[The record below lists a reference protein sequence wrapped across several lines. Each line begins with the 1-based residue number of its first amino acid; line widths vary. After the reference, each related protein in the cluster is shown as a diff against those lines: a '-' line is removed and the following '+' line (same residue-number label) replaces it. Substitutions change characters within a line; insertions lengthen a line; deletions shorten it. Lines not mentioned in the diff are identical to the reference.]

1 MDFGIITSLDLG
13 LSGGD
18 SCKTGE
24 RVSPPK
30 VSLLSPREKKEKRW
44 KRRREKKREEE
55 ERGEKRKRGSLSGNL
70 SSRLTLVAITD
81 WIKTV
86 ISTRIGR
93 VGRACSP
100 LLSESGIR

>member
-1 MDFGIITSLDLG
+1 MSLV
-13 LSGGD
+13 GGE
-18 SCKTGE
+18 KERETFEKGE
-24 RVSPPK
+24 
-30 VSLLSPREKKEKRW
+30 EGKEKRVV
-44 KRRREKKREEE
+44 E
-55 ERGEKRKRGSLSGNL
+55 SLSGNL